1 MSNAYTEIKRSSKF
15 FFFANFEFDG
25 FILISVAR
33 KKNIFPF
40 GHQRTWKKSVGR
52 CKKSQKMTFY
62 VVILGMCKF
71 TVVNDRKGHGVID
84 FVYPGTYK
92 VILRRQKF
100 GQVRSKFYYIKQDF
114 IVLRGSSNF
123 FKVLC
128 RAFVIVPW
136 VEEFKL
142 VRNGWSG
149 CSNRHHTPWIQV
161 SIILFI
167 EGHNSQTL
175 HNVEFTS
182 YRVVPNKV
190 DLDAFFSKN

>member
-1 MSNAYTEIKRSSKF
+1 
-15 FFFANFEFDG
+15 
-25 FILISVAR
+25 
-33 KKNIFPF
+33 
-40 GHQRTWKKSVGR
+40 
-52 CKKSQKMTFY
+52 MTFY

-128 RAFVIVPW
+128 RAFVIVQW
-136 VEEFKL
+136 SLL
-142 VRNGWSG
+142 VNLEARP
-149 CSNRHHTPWIQV
+149 TT
-161 SIILFI
+161 F
-167 EGHNSQTL
+167 
-175 HNVEFTS
+175 
-182 YRVVPNKV
+182 
-190 DLDAFFSKN
+190 

>member
-1 MSNAYTEIKRSSKF
+1 MRPLHSVERLHRNQTEFKK

-128 RAFVIVPW
+128 RAFVIVQG
-136 VEEFKL
+136 L
-142 VRNGWSG
+142 S
-149 CSNRHHTPWIQV
+149 H
-161 SIILFI
+161 
-167 EGHNSQTL
+167 
-175 HNVEFTS
+175 
-182 YRVVPNKV
+182 
-190 DLDAFFSKN
+190 

>member
-1 MSNAYTEIKRSSKF
+1 MGMNASTLWYSTQCRTPTRKSNGIQK

-62 VVILGMCKF
+62 VVILAMFNF
-71 TVVNDRKGHGVID
+71 TVVNDRKGHGAID

-128 RAFVIVPW
+128 RAFVIVHW
-136 VEEFKL
+136 LLEFVCRFL
-142 VRNGWSG
+142 TNPSSGGIWSHQDIW
-149 CSNRHHTPWIQV
+149 CK
-161 SIILFI
+161 
-167 EGHNSQTL
+167 
-175 HNVEFTS
+175 
-182 YRVVPNKV
+182 PNPSWS
-190 DLDAFFSKN
+190 FPSF

>member
-1 MSNAYTEIKRSSKF
+1 
-15 FFFANFEFDG
+15 
-25 FILISVAR
+25 
-33 KKNIFPF
+33 
-40 GHQRTWKKSVGR
+40 
-52 CKKSQKMTFY
+52 MTFY

-128 RAFVIVPW
+128 REFVIVQCRIIPY
-136 VEEFKL
+136 VATFK
-142 VRNGWSG
+142 
-149 CSNRHHTPWIQV
+149 SNKLYPLLLSFLWDRI
-161 SIILFI
+161 
-167 EGHNSQTL
+167 
-175 HNVEFTS
+175 
-182 YRVVPNKV
+182 Y
-190 DLDAFFSKN
+190 SKFLKF

>member
-1 MSNAYTEIKRSSKF
+1 
-15 FFFANFEFDG
+15 
-25 FILISVAR
+25 
-33 KKNIFPF
+33 
-40 GHQRTWKKSVGR
+40 
-52 CKKSQKMTFY
+52 MTFY

-128 RAFVIVPW
+128 REFVIVQCTIPIFGSVW
-136 VEEFKL
+136 
-142 VRNGWSG
+142 
-149 CSNRHHTPWIQV
+149 Q
-161 SIILFI
+161 
-167 EGHNSQTL
+167 
-175 HNVEFTS
+175 
-182 YRVVPNKV
+182 
-190 DLDAFFSKN
+190 AFFALFLQLAVC